1 MRDNDGRKLDH
12 TTLEQLRIRAV
23 HQIQQGAHP
32 EAIAKALGMA
42 RSTVF
47 GWMAA
52 YREGGLEALRA
63 RPVPGRRL
71 SCRVPSWADC
81 MPWWSATILGSCG
94 SRSRC
99 GPVAWSA
106 S

>member
-32 EAIAKALGMA
+32 EAIAQALWRA

-47 GWMAA
+47 
-52 YREGGLEALRA
+52 
-63 RPVPGRRL
+63 
-71 SCRVPSWADC
+71 
-81 MPWWSATILGSCG
+81 
-94 SRSRC
+94 
-99 GPVAWSA
+99 AWIA
-106 S
+106 SSS